1 MAYIRFMSITIDP
14 ELEARLRARAEAEGL
29 SIEAYVERI
38 ARDDERA
45 EEELETLALEGLN
58 SGDSTVADERYWE
71 QKRRRLIERHEQT
84 GTR

>member
-1 MAYIRFMSITIDP
+1 MSITIHP
-14 ELEARLRARAEAEGL
+14 ELEARLRERAEAEGL

-45 EEELETLALEGLN
+45 EKELEAIAVEGLN
-58 SGDSTVADERYWE
+58 SGDSIVADDQYWE
-71 QKRRRLIERHEQT
+71 NKRRRLMERHEKT